1 MNQCS
6 RTFILAGLV
15 VAILLALHLMPTLT
29 LGGVELRHVNV
40 LSDVLPE
47 AYRSEEA
54 IDYIPS
60 PEPPAPQVAFVAD
73 SSAVEI
79 KETRPPGVTMIDDYS
94 AGAPGGMA
102 HFYSA
107 LANVS
112 AMERPVRIA
121 YYGDSFIE
129 GDILTCDLR
138 ESLQNEFG
146 GNGVGWVD
154 CGSKVAGFRRTV
166 KHQFSGF
173 TEYEVVKKPYSHSH
187 EGISQRYF
195 VPAEGASFSVK
206 GTGYRRH
213 SASWQVAS
221 LFFRTDS
228 SLTVTTA
235 ANGSPGRDIAVGA
248 SPSVQRLVT
257 TDSMRQVTYTFGGIK
272 GHTYIYGAALESRRG
287 VILDN
292 FSMRGS
298 AGYTLASLPQA
309 TLRDFAR
316 LRPYDLIVLH
326 FGLNVLSDKS
336 HAANYKAYVKR
347 MKKAVDN
354 LRKAFPEA
362 SILIVSIPDRDQRT
376 AAGIRTMN
384 GVESLAAYQ
393 KVLASECGVAYF
405 NLFEAMGGRESM
417 KDMVDKGWANKDYT
431 HLSFA
436 GGRHVAGLIYKS
448 LKAGFDNYKLRN
460 EAR

>member
-187 EGISQRYF
+187 EAHKPALLCTGRRRFVFSKGNWLQTALCQLAGGEPVLAHRLIAHCDYCCQRL
-195 VPAEGASFSVK
+195 ARA
-206 GTGYRRH
+206 RH
-213 SASWQVAS
+213 SSGRVAISAAIGHDGQHAPGNLYASAAS
-221 LFFRTDS
+221 RAIHIYMVQPS
-228 SLTVTTA
+228 S
-235 ANGSPGRDIAVGA
+235 R
-248 SPSVQRLVT
+248 
-257 TDSMRQVTYTFGGIK
+257 
-272 GHTYIYGAALESRRG
+272 GAA
-287 VILDN
+287 
-292 FSMRGS
+292 
-298 AGYTLASLPQA
+298 
-309 TLRDFAR
+309 
-316 LRPYDLIVLH
+316 
-326 FGLNVLSDKS
+326 
-336 HAANYKAYVKR
+336 
-347 MKKAVDN
+347 
-354 LRKAFPEA
+354 
-362 SILIVSIPDRDQRT
+362 
-376 AAGIRTMN
+376 
-384 GVESLAAYQ
+384 
-393 KVLASECGVAYF
+393 
-405 NLFEAMGGRESM
+405 
-417 KDMVDKGWANKDYT
+417 
-431 HLSFA
+431 
-436 GGRHVAGLIYKS
+436 
-448 LKAGFDNYKLRN
+448 
-460 EAR
+460 